1 MRVIGIIPARYASFR
16 FPGKPL
22 AIIRGKT
29 MIERVYQQAQKAKSL
44 SKIIVATD
52 DDRIV
57 EEVKRFGGEV
67 MLTSV
72 THQSGTDRC
81 GETIQQLKEPFDVA
95 INIQGD
101 EPFLHPEQIDAISSC
116 FVHERVKIATLVKKI
131 DEVEDL
137 RNSNVVKVVLNK
149 ERQALYFSRS
159 PIPYFRG
166 VNMSEWLNH
175 YVYYKHIGI
184 YGFRIPVLL
193 ELLQLGTSVLEQA
206 ESLEQLRWLE
216 DGYTITA
223 RESIYESFSIDT
235 REDLAKLGM

>member
-1 MRVIGIIPARYASFR
+1 MKVIGIIPARYASTR

-22 AIIRGKT
+22 AIVRGKT
-29 MIERVYQQAQKAKSL
+29 MIERVYQQSQKAKLL
-44 SKIIVATD
+44 SKIVVATD
-52 DDRIV
+52 DDRIAD
-57 EEVKRFGGEV
+57 EVNRFGGEV

-81 GETIQQLKEPFDVA
+81 GEIIQQLKEPFDAA

-101 EPFLHPEQIDAISSC
+101 EPFLHPAQIDAVASC
-116 FVHERVKIATLVKKI
+116 FTQDEVKIATLVKKI

-137 RNSNVVKVVLNK
+137 KNSNIVKVVLGKN
-149 ERQALYFSRS
+149 RNALYFSRS

-175 YVYYKHIGI
+175 HVYYKHIGI
-184 YGFRIPVLL
+184 YGFRVSVLL
-193 ELLQLGTSVLEQA
+193 ELLELGTSVLEQA

-216 DGYTITA
+216 DGYPITV

-235 REDLAKLGM
+235 QEDLRKINA